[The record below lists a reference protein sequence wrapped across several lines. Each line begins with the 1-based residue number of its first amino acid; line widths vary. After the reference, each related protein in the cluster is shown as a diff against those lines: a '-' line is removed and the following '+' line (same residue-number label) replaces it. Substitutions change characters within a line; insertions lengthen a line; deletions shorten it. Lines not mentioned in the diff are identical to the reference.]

1 MADNYDEIAGIASV
15 SVTPAHGLF
24 DMAFLDGLGQADESR
39 RLRTTRLTAAAT
51 LDTSAAVD
59 VECDG
64 ESAGILPASFDVY
77 PAAINLR
84 I

>member
-15 SVTPAHGLF
+15 SVTPARGLF
-24 DMAFLDGLGQADESR
+24 DMAFLDGRGRADESR
-39 RLRTTRLTAAAT
+39 RLRTARLTAAAT
-51 LDTSAAVD
+51 LDTAAAVD

-64 ESAGILPASFDVY
+64 ESAGTLPASFDVY

>member
-1 MADNYDEIAGIASV
+1 ME
-15 SVTPAHGLF
+15 L
-24 DMAFLDGLGQADESR
+24 LDGRGHPDERR
-39 RLRTTRLTAAAT
+39 RLRTARLTAAPT
-51 LDTSAAVD
+51 LDTDTAVE